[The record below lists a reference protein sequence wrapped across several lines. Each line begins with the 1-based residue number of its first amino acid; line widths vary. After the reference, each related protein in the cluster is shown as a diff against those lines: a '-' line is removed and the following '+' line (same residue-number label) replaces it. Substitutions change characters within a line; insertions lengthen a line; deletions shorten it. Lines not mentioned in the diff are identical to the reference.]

1 MRLERGN
8 PSRGFGSVENQRSPW
23 EESNSRR
30 DLETNCDIRSSSELS
45 DIRDGLGRS
54 RKSIQIRL
62 QSKGSI
68 SEGN

>member
-1 MRLERGN
+1 MRLECGN
-8 PSRGFGSVENQRSPW
+8 PSRGLGSVENQRSPW
-23 EESNSRR
+23 EGSNSRR
-30 DLETNCDIRSSSELS
+30 DWRPIATYGELS